1 MKGAEPIFINKN
13 SKMGVL
19 LIHGFSGTPYQFKEL
34 SSYLASKGLTVY
46 TPLLAGHGTDP
57 EDMIK
62 TTPEDWK
69 KSVKDAYYKLKEKS
83 KKIIVIGNSFGGN
96 LALWLAKELN
106 NEPVGLVSLGTPIFM
121 RFQWIIKLRLY
132 LYGWTRKYYRKH
144 QRIYKTDYTDM
155 MDEVTYPVIP
165 VKNIWEFF
173 DFLENETFP
182 NLDKVKVPTFIIHAN
197 VDPVV
202 NPKSAV
208 YIHQYLNSN
217 HKMIYWFDSKEH
229 VITNRKND
237 ELFERIY
244 DFIKQVDTS

>member
-1 MKGAEPIFINKN
+1 
-13 SKMGVL
+13 
-19 LIHGFSGTPYQFKEL
+19 
-34 SSYLASKGLTVY
+34 
-46 TPLLAGHGTDP
+46 
-57 EDMIK
+57 
-62 TTPEDWK
+62 
-69 KSVKDAYYKLKEKS
+69 
-83 KKIIVIGNSFGGN
+83 
-96 LALWLAKELN
+96 
-106 NEPVGLVSLGTPIFM
+106 
-121 RFQWIIKLRLY
+121 
-132 LYGWTRKYYRKH
+132 
-144 QRIYKTDYTDM
+144 M